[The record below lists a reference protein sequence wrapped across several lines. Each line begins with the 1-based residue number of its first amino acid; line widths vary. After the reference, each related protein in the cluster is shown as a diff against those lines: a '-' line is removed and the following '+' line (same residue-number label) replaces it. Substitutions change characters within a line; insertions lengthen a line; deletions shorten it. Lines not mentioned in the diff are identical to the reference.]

1 MDTISKDAAVIES
14 LSAAS
19 VKFDS
24 VGISYVW
31 PVVIITPIIV
41 YYYLSKTN
49 L

>member
-24 VGISYVW
+24 ARVSVVW
-31 PVVIITPIIV
+31 SVVIITPIIV
-41 YYYLSKTN
+41 YYYLSKI
-49 L
+49 